1 MNDFN
6 RKKNLIKFLNI
17 INPSEINIKKEEI
30 FYREKYKEIINYL
43 KLILTESKDLEIYNY
58 VNPKGL
64 VLIHAH
70 PGIDLLDYLKL
81 ICSNFYIHCVQFK
94 ESEIAENP
102 KEFLED
108 FTSIF
113 NYFDEILIEESGK
126 QSKDKNQKEDNSKE
140 INNQKLL
147 IVNQNQRL
155 EQLVGVNNLL
165 QKFLFYYQEEDNLT
179 KIIKNNLVII
189 WVIYN
194 YEGILNVSDQ
204 IYKVFDFIIRVPI
217 LNKMER
223 QQVFREFMEKNPKIS
238 FDINKLV
245 ELTEEWEVEEI
256 NHLLRTGILKH
267 HINADLNTT
276 SNEITDIIIDL
287 VESREFIPYGKK
299 HLEKNKK
306 EQKSIPEGSSTEKN
320 ITERDL
326 KEHIPIESKEEIL
339 NQIKSE
345 NYSEFMLN
353 QLYENA
359 ASENYNELVLI
370 IDKLDK
376 KEPLEDNDRKL
387 LSKYPFILNNSPSRA
402 QIFLEKAKK
411 RIDMITKSFGK

>member
-58 VNPKGL
+58 VNPKGFL
-64 VLIHAH
+64 LINAH

-94 ESEIAENP
+94 ESVIAENP
-102 KEFLED
+102 KEFLEN

-113 NYFDEILIEESGK
+113 SYFDEILKEESSK
-126 QSKDKNQKEDNSKE
+126 QSKDTTKEEDDSNE

-155 EQLVGVNNLL
+155 EQLVGINNLL

-179 KIIKNNLVII
+179 KILNNNLVII
-189 WVIYN
+189 WINYN
-194 YEGILNVSDQ
+194 YECILDISDQ

-245 ELTEEWEVEEI
+245 ELTKDWEVEEI
-256 NHLLRTGILKH
+256 NHLLKTGILKH

-276 SNEITDIIIDL
+276 SNEITEIIIDL
-287 VESREFIPYGKK
+287 VDSGEFVPNVKK
-299 HLEKNKK
+299 RLEKNKK
-306 EQKSIPEGSSTEKN
+306 EQKSLPEGPSTEKDV
-320 ITERDL
+320 IEQSS
-326 KEHIPIESKEEIL
+326 KEDIPIESKEEIL

>member
-6 RKKNLIKFLNI
+6 RKKNLLKFLNI

-58 VNPKGL
+58 VNPKGFL
-64 VLIHAH
+64 LIHAH

-94 ESEIAENP
+94 ESAIAKNP
-102 KEFLED
+102 KEFLEN
-108 FTSIF
+108 FTNIF
-113 NYFDEILIEESGK
+113 SYFDEILKEESSK
-126 QSKDKNQKEDNSKE
+126 QNKDRNNEEDDSNE

-147 IVNQNQRL
+147 VVNQNQRL

-179 KIIKNNLVII
+179 NILNNNLVII
-189 WVIYN
+189 WINYN
-194 YEGILNVSDQ
+194 YECILDISDQ

-245 ELTEEWEVEEI
+245 ELTKDWEVEEI
-256 NHLLRTGILKH
+256 NHLLKTGILKH

-276 SNEITDIIIDL
+276 SNEITEIIIDL
-287 VESREFIPYGKK
+287 VESGEFVPYVKK
-299 HLEKNKK
+299 RLEKKKK
-306 EQKSIPEGSSTEKN
+306 EQISLPEGPSTEKDV
-320 ITERDL
+320 IEQSS
-326 KEHIPIESKEEIL
+326 KEDIPIESKEEIL